1 MKRYLSFSLKVAVS
15 LGLLYYLL
23 RHTDLAT
30 LWQTIRKIS
39 PWWFTAAFLCYLV
52 FQMISTFRWQ
62 LICKSLDFKKNYVYF
77 LKLYFINQYFNAFL
91 PGLLGGDI
99 IRVGYLLKDG
109 ASKTAATLSV
119 FYDRA
124 FGFLGALLLV
134 GVSLPLE
141 GEFLPPPTQKTLYL
155 LSGSGLLLCLI
166 ILLLRRFWG
175 KKLQN
180 YHLLLASAVFH
191 LRVFLILLFLG
202 LLVQTF
208 YSIHLFFLGCG
219 LNLPVPLTKYLI
231 IVPIMGVL
239 AAMPVSLGGLGVREG
254 TLVYFLR
261 LLGFGAEY
269 GLALG
274 ILVYAVALLGGA
286 IGGIIYFTRGSGQRP
301 KDV

>member
-1 MKRYLSFSLKVAVS
+1 MKRYLGFLLKVAVS

-30 LWQTIRKIS
+30 LWQTIRQIS
-39 PWWFTAAFLCYLV
+39 PSWFAAAFLCYLV

-62 LICKSLDFKKNYVYF
+62 LICKSLDFKRDYIYF

-134 GVSLPLE
+134 GISLPFE
-141 GEFLPPPTQKTLYL
+141 GGFLPPTTKKTLYL
-155 LSGSGLLLCLI
+155 ISGLGLLFCMV
-166 ILLLRRFWG
+166 LLFLRKFWG
-175 KKLQN
+175 QKLQN
-180 YHLLLASAVFH
+180 YHLLLVSAVFR
-191 LRVFLILLFLG
+191 LRVFLVLLLLG

-208 YSIHLFFLGCG
+208 YSIHLFFLSCG
-219 LNLPVPLTKYLI
+219 LNLPVPLSKYLI
-231 IVPIMGVL
+231 IVPIMGIL
-239 AAMPVSLGGLGVREG
+239 AAMPVSLGGLGIREG

-286 IGGIIYFTRGSGQRP
+286 IGGVIYFTRGSDQRP